1 MTCPPSD
8 PDCRRCAAE
17 KRGSDNSADGTFA
30 HANVAKFGGFK
41 HLLTCAPSCRAGP
54 TLGRAHNPA
63 LLPVPIPVETGALG
77 ATNEDMTVLDFKRP
91 TVGLM
96 LFTAA
101 APPPTPSSCSTTPA
115 RPSAPPSPPRPAAPP
130 SANSGAR
137 GALHGRRTEPPT
149 PSAAHS
155 RPPPRS
161 ATRSTTTAPPTTTPR
176 PARPSSSASPSTAPF
191 SPDCNFP
198 DGNGAILFFVHRHP
212 HEFDT
217 TFPPSCRLSSR
228 PPGRTRS
235 PGLVSRQRPA
245 QPGDDTPPNTQPQC
259 DREQSRSPLPTSHA

>member
-1 MTCPPSD
+1 MVWCRWRLARRAWVAVPNPMRRDPPKNQCQPTGDSNSTPRD
-8 PDCRRCAAE
+8 WE
-17 KRGSDNSADGTFA
+17 KRGSDNSADGMFT
-30 HANVAKFGGFK
+30 HACVAKFGGGFK
-41 HLLTCAPSCRAGP
+41 DLLTGAPACRATP

-137 GALHGRRTEPPT
+137 GALHGRRTEPAT
-149 PSAAHS
+149 LSAAHR
-155 RPPPRS
+155 RPASSP
-161 ATRSTTTAPPTTTPR
+161 ATRST
-176 PARPSSSASPSTAPF
+176 
-191 SPDCNFP
+191 C
-198 DGNGAILFFVHRHP
+198 I
-212 HEFDT
+212 
-217 TFPPSCRLSSR
+217 
-228 PPGRTRS
+228 
-235 PGLVSRQRPA
+235 
-245 QPGDDTPPNTQPQC
+245 
-259 DREQSRSPLPTSHA
+259 